1 MIRKKTRFHSI
12 RSKELNNNP
21 TRTLFSNMNSLPFNS
36 KVEQI
41 NCALNSKAWSVSH
54 IYNIKYFAQLAA
66 IVVQCFQIFIT
77 VIVGKMKLFRYV
89 QKYYRMV
96 GISPP
101 SNSSPH
107 HQRPPFNVNNTL
119 SLIFLTLG
127 TILAFAYFL
136 FEADSIE
143 EYSRSF
149 YGSISSLELVV
160 YFIINFLKIQSTL
173 KLIRKLEE
181 FIETSE
187 WFLSLRVICL
197 KNLSWNLP
205 CVFYLN
211 RSPQIGINHHV
222 SEIESEN
229 WTTV

>member
-1 MIRKKTRFHSI
+1 M
-12 RSKELNNNP
+12 
-21 TRTLFSNMNSLPFNS
+21 
-36 KVEQI
+36 
-41 NCALNSKAWSVSH
+41 
-54 IYNIKYFAQLAA
+54 AA

-77 VIVGKMKLFRYV
+77 VIVGRMKLFRYV

-173 KLIRKLEE
+173 KLIRKLEK